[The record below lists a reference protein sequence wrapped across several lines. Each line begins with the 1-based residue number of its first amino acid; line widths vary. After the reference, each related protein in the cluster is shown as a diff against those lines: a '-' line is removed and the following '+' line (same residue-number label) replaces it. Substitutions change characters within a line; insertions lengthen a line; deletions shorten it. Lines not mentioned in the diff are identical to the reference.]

1 MCSLENGNPLFRF
14 KVGAMEFMEAL
25 HKKHLLTDF
34 NMMIAMF
41 IVEALAI
48 ALDSTEGY
56 LQSITRKPLSIMFP
70 VK

>member
-1 MCSLENGNPLFRF
+1 
-14 KVGAMEFMEAL
+14 MEFMEAL

-56 LQSITRKPLSIMFP
+56 LLSITRKPLSIMFP